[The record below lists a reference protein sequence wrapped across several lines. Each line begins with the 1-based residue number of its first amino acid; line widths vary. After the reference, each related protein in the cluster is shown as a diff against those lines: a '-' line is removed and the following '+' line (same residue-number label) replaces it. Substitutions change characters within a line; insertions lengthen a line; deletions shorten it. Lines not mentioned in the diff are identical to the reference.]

1 MLRKLSGLGLALLL
15 AGVIACSEN
24 PSRKEKSDFFR
35 KMEQESEEF
44 ARRKVK
50 ERKEQEAR
58 QKQQTEA
65 YYKRLEEEAAR
76 AQQQADAAPPA
87 AASPAAPAGDVQ
99 YVLSDKDLTF
109 LVLNKIR
116 LLQHRSTVSVECKDG
131 VVKLFGETESAEM
144 KQRLVT
150 ELKKLPGVQRVD
162 ASELYPAAK

>member
-1 MLRKLSGLGLALLL
+1 MRRKLSGLGLALLL
-15 AGVIACSEN
+15 AGGLACSED
-24 PSRKEKSDFFR
+24 PSKKEKSDFFR

-65 YYKRLEEEAAR
+65 YYKRLEEEAVR
-76 AQQQADAAPPA
+76 ASQAAAAPPA

-144 KQRLVT
+144 KQRLVA